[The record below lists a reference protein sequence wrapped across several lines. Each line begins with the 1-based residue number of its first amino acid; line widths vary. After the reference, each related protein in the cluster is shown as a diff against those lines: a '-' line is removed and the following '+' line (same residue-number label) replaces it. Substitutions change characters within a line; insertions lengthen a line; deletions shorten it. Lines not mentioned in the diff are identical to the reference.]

1 MTPFN
6 LSHMAINA
14 ASINVDCNVRIQRC
28 LSVST
33 RTILRASVRNVNRVR
48 EKKKLIKKCCGGS
61 E

>member
-14 ASINVDCNVRIQRC
+14 ASRKVDCSVRIQRC

-33 RTILRASVRNVNRVR
+33 RTILRASVRNVNHVR
-48 EKKKLIKKCCGGS
+48 EKKKLIKRFCGGS

>member
-1 MTPFN
+1 MTPFD
-6 LSHMAINA
+6 LSHMAIN
-14 ASINVDCNVRIQRC
+14 VDCSVRIQRC
-28 LSVST
+28 LSIST

>member
-14 ASINVDCNVRIQRC
+14 AYINVDCNVRIQRC

-33 RTILRASVRNVNRVR
+33 RTILRASVRNVNHVR
-48 EKKKLIKKCCGGS
+48 EKKKLI
-61 E
+61 

>member
-33 RTILRASVRNVNRVR
+33 RTILRASVRNVNHVR

>member
-6 LSHMAINA
+6 LSHMAIIA
-14 ASINVDCNVRIQRC
+14 ASINVDCSVRIQRC

-33 RTILRASVRNVNRVR
+33 RTILRARVRNVNRVR
-48 EKKKLIKKCCGGS
+48 EKKKLIKKRCGGS